1 MPSSDLSS
9 ERILTARQTL
19 ETNKKVLS
27 QKKSVTSV
35 WLISISNQSVIEVAG
50 GASQSDQFRFG
61 EIRGTGAAHIYWQ
74 LAIYY
79 IMMNER

>member
-35 WLISISNQSVIEVAG
+35 WLISISNQSVIQVAN
-50 GASQSDQFRFG
+50 SESDQFRFG
-61 EIRGTGAAHIYWQ
+61 EIRGTGAAHIYWH

-79 IMMNER
+79 IMMDEQ

>member
-35 WLISISNQSVIEVAG
+35 WLISISNQSVITVA
-50 GASQSDQFRFG
+50 SSESDQFRFG
-61 EIRGTGAAHIYWQ
+61 EIRGTGAAHI
-74 LAIYY
+74 LALSNILH
-79 IMMNER
+79 NDE